1 MSDWQTMTIAMSGA
15 TGQGAYST
23 EGGIWTG
30 LRISGDVPGTADIT
44 IYDNVG
50 DGAAPILL
58 KTLTNVVVPYD
69 DVPQSPTRNEL
80 GALTGLY
87 AYRTVGGN
95 FIVNVAQGNA
105 GNIKVS
111 FMIV

>member
-1 MSDWQTMTIAMSGA
+1 MGWSTFNINMSGA
-15 TGQGAYST
+15 TGQGSLSAG
-23 EGGIWTG
+23 GGIWTG

-44 IYDNVG
+44 IYDDVG
-50 DGAAPILL
+50 DGAAPILI

-69 DVPQSPTRNEL
+69 EVPQSPTKNEA

-87 AYRTVGGN
+87 AYRAVGGN
-95 FIVNVAQGNA
+95 FTVNVAQGNA

-111 FMIV
+111 FLIV